1 MHLKTCTG
9 FTKDNVYISTL
20 QSANSCW
27 YLEIGNVGVFITQKL
42 TNTTNQRFFFFKL
55 NDDL

>member
-20 QSANSCW
+20 QSANTCW
-27 YLEIGNVGVFITQKL
+27 YLEIGDVEVFLTQKL
-42 TNTTNQRFFFFKL
+42 TNTTNQRIVFFFFKS
-55 NDDL
+55 